1 MCNSLDSMI
10 GANNPPDLILDGTRS
25 GEGSDAIKSLARSL
39 GVPTVALSYGTR
51 DDLRCLKI
59 LLLLKTLFFSLAT
72 IFVLFRTACS
82 CCLNRYHCFGLH
94 MQCFS
99 FFSIKLHLLFFHF
112 YILKSSFKFDEKGE
126 CAKF

>member
-1 MCNSLDSMI
+1 MDYKIKKSSLANFKVFKSLFVLFFTVCNSLDSMI

-59 LLLLKTLFFSLAT
+59 LLLLKTLFLPRPQFLFFS
-72 IFVLFRTACS
+72 
-82 CCLNRYHCFGLH
+82 GLH
-94 MQCFS
+94 TFVAYTSLTVLDCICGVFPS
-99 FFSIKLHLLFFHF
+99 FL
-112 YILKSSFKFDEKGE
+112 
-126 CAKF
+126 

>member
-1 MCNSLDSMI
+1 MDYKIKKSSLANFKVFKSLFVLFFTVCNSLDSMI

-59 LLLLKTLFFSLAT
+59 LLLLKTHFF
-72 IFVLFRTACS
+72 
-82 CCLNRYHCFGLH
+82 N
-94 MQCFS
+94 
-99 FFSIKLHLLFFHF
+99 
-112 YILKSSFKFDEKGE
+112 
-126 CAKF
+126 